1 MPSPY
6 EVTAPSSW
14 VKDHKEVLS
23 QSAIEN
29 LIRME
34 QLINWGVACGVA
46 DEAGIRK
53 SFEKL
58 NAYVYLRCMYPLVPS
73 DAWSAELFR
82 INLHFTT
89 VGYIVDDRI
98 ESYTMEEMD
107 ELCDSYDV
115 LEREVSKTFPNCPSI
130 DEMRNRL
137 KHLKNK
143 FSIAAITMVMDF
155 VNQSALFFLRQG
167 KTNADRVDNF
177 RKRLSN
183 AVTIYYQAIR
193 NKVKTGSKITEGT
206 LYYFRI
212 DFLFFIP
219 FC

>member
-1 MPSPY
+1 MCNVY
-6 EVTAPSSW
+6 EVSAPSCW
-14 VKDHKEVLS
+14 VKNHKEVLT
-23 QSAIEN
+23 QPEIEN
-29 LIRME
+29 LVRME
-34 QLINWGVACGVA
+34 QLVNWGVACGVA

-53 SFEKL
+53 SFQKL

-98 ESYTMEEMD
+98 ESYTLEEIN
-107 ELCDSYDV
+107 ELCNGYEE
-115 LEREVSKTFPNCPSI
+115 LEMEVSKIFPKCPSI
-130 DEMRNRL
+130 EEMRVRL

-167 KTNADRVDNF
+167 KTPVDHVDNF

-183 AVTIYYQAIR
+183 AVTIYYQAVR
-193 NKVKTGSKITEGT
+193 SKVMTGSNVTEGILCSVYRQPCT
-206 LYYFRI
+206 
-212 DFLFFIP
+212 
-219 FC
+219 